1 MKRFMVAQVI
11 SAMLI
16 TASLEA
22 GAAEPPAEQRV
33 QFAPDNA
40 PTDPDSVS
48 LADSIRDSM
57 DDRNPANSS
66 TESSTEPVIPAT
78 TALAPPDDLW
88 ERIRNGFG
96 MEKLDSEEVRNNED
110 FYVNQSVHIK
120 PVVQRA
126 RRYLFH
132 IVEEVERR
140 GMPAE
145 IALLPF
151 IESAFDP
158 WAYSRRH
165 ASGIWQLVPS
175 TAKTYGLKQTRWYD
189 ERRDTIAATRAAL
202 DHLQNLHRLFGDW
215 ELALA
220 SYNCGQGAVGRSML
234 KNRNNGLPTDFRSIR
249 LPRETQNYVPRL
261 IALKNIISN
270 PAVFGIELEPM
281 PNQPYFA
288 EITTSRP
295 MDIKLAA
302 KLANISVS
310 EFKALNPA
318 YKRHVINVDK
328 TITLL
333 LPADKVDVFE
343 KNLKNYKPVVS
354 RKIHKVKKAGT
365 VQAIAKQDRTTE
377 RRPKEVNGTTTTRV
391 DPLTPTPAPAGST
404 HSPYPRP
411 ARS

>member
-11 SAMLI
+11 SAILI

-22 GAAEPPAEQRV
+22 GAAEPLAEQPL

-40 PTDPDSVS
+40 STEPDTVS

-57 DDRNPANSS
+57 DDRDPANSF

-78 TALAPPDDLW
+78 TALAPSIDLW

-110 FYVNQSVHIK
+110 YYVNQSVHIK
-120 PVVQRA
+120 PIVQRA

-175 TAKTYGLKQTRWYD
+175 TGKTYGLKQTRWYD
-189 ERRDTIAATRAAL
+189 ERRDIIAATRAAL
-202 DHLQNLHRLFGDW
+202 DHLQNLHRLFGNW

-220 SYNCGQGAVGRSML
+220 SYNWGQGAVGRSML

-270 PAVFGIELEPM
+270 PAVFGIELEPV

-288 EITTSRP
+288 EVTTSRP

-318 YKRHVINVDK
+318 HKRPVINVDK
-328 TITLL
+328 TVTLL
-333 LPADKVDVFE
+333 LPADKVDIFE
-343 KNLKNYKPVVS
+343 KNLKNYKFVVS
-354 RKIHKVKKAGT
+354 RKVHKIKKGET
-365 VQAIAKQDRTTE
+365 VQAMAKQDGITK
-377 RRPKEVNGTTTTRV
+377 RRLKEVNGTTRA
-391 DPLTPTPAPAGST
+391 DPLAPTPAPVGSK
-404 HSPYPRP
+404 HSQYSR
-411 ARS
+411 RSRS